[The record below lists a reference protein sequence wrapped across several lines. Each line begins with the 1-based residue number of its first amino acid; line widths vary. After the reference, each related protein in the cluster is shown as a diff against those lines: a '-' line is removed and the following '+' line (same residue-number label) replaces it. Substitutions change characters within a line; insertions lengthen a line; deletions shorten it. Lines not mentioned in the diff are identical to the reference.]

1 MLCNKRPLKRVTMRV
16 FKTQIYTIKLKLNKY
31 SLHIIM
37 HIICFSNLVERI
49 SKFIFLLKVFNGLG
63 FVHVNCAQ
71 GENVFHIP
79 QSYTIISEMRGFC
92 GQLRNPTSMQS
103 APRFMVWT
111 LANGI
116 DL

>member
-1 MLCNKRPLKRVTMRV
+1 MRV

-49 SKFIFLLKVFNGLG
+49 SKFIFLLKVIWIRDIGHFNSLD
-63 FVHVNCAQ
+63 FVHVNCAE
-71 GENVFHIP
+71 GENAFHIP
-79 QSYTIISEMRGFC
+79 QNYTIISEMRGFC